1 MKLKVEGHP
10 SLVRD
15 SVSKAIINID
25 NSLLNE
31 HKNKK
36 RLQEKVVTLEKDVD
50 DIKDSVNEI
59 KLMLTELIK
68 RV

>member
-1 MKLKVEGHP
+1 MKLKVQGHP

-25 NSLLNE
+25 ESSLNE
-31 HKNKK
+31 HRNKK
-36 RLQEKVVTLEKDVD
+36 HLQGKVLTLEKDVEEVKNSID
-50 DIKDSVNEI
+50 EI
-59 KLMLTELIK
+59 KLMLTELLK